1 MINRD
6 NAKIQLWIG
15 IVHFSSAFIDRS
27 LNQISKTEKDIQRRI
42 VEMRE
47 YRNRLSHNEP
57 IWVKAPNV
65 TDAATA
71 IDTIRNKIEALI
83 SIIAPEKTNNEKM
96 GGTHFAFARYRNY
109 RFIILTTHT
118 PS

>member
-1 MINRD
+1 
-6 NAKIQLWIG
+6 
-15 IVHFSSAFIDRS
+15 
-27 LNQISKTEKDIQRRI
+27 
-42 VEMRE
+42 MRE

-118 PS
+118 AS